1 MEIIDNGIGIDK
13 KELKYVFDKSFTG
26 QNGRLVSSS
35 TGMGLYIT
43 KSLFDKLGHKIKIES
58 TIHKYTKVSIY
69 FNDDQY
75 YNVVR

>member
-1 MEIIDNGIGIDK
+1 
-13 KELKYVFDKSFTG
+13 
-26 QNGRLVSSS
+26 
-35 TGMGLYIT
+35 MGLYIT
-43 KSLFDKLGHKIKIES
+43 KSLCDKLGHKIKIES